1 MSHTF
6 QMEAEVD
13 ANVVSDKTGFDLA
26 ADQGAVT
33 VGTVTLVTT
42 TTTNTDMRGTD
53 SAALATNYTSTR
65 AGYLDNLSGGAVA
78 LAAGVD
84 VTQWLGTAVTANVAG
99 QPTVDVTRLGAQT
112 APLIDLV
119 DFASNGYDS
128 TNNVVFSDLVYIHGS
143 ALTETAGQLAAG
155 FTKLFDVATPLL
167 VASDVMRGTDSAALA
182 ATALT
187 DVTWTDAKA
196 AFIDHSIATVDTNL
210 DTLLTR
216 ITAARAGYLDNLSA
230 GAVALASALAT
241 AQTDLDKITGT
252 DGVTLA
258 TLQALYAPNKVV
270 PDVAGTAAGLH
281 STTDGLV
288 TTVDTVVDAI
298 KAKTDNLPDGIK
310 KNTAITAFT
319 FLMVQSSD
327 HVTGATGLTV
337 AGNYSG
343 DGGAVAALTNTAV
356 ITEISNGLYEIDL
369 TAGELNY
376 ENVTLIF
383 TASGADARVITIH
396 TST

>member
-1 MSHTF
+1 
-6 QMEAEVD
+6 
-13 ANVVSDKTGFDLA
+13 
-26 ADQGAVT
+26 
-33 VGTVTLVTT
+33 
-42 TTTNTDMRGTD
+42 
-53 SAALATNYTSTR
+53 
-65 AGYLDNLSGGAVA
+65 
-78 LAAGVD
+78 
-84 VTQWLGTAVTANVAG
+84 
-99 QPTVDVTRLGAQT
+99 
-112 APLIDLV
+112 
-119 DFASNGYDS
+119 
-128 TNNVVFSDLVYIHGS
+128 
-143 ALTETAGQLAAG
+143 
-155 FTKLFDVATPLL
+155 
-167 VASDVMRGTDSAALA
+167 
-182 ATALT
+182 
-187 DVTWTDAKA
+187 
-196 AFIDHSIATVDTNL
+196 
-210 DTLLTR
+210 
-216 ITAARAGYLDNLSA
+216 
-230 GAVALASALAT
+230 
-241 AQTDLDKITGT
+241 
-252 DGVTLA
+252 
-258 TLQALYAPNKVV
+258 NKVV

-343 DGGAVAALTNTAV
+343 DGGAVAALTNTGA